1 MSKVKAFLTGNTGHK
16 IVFSLIIAA
25 LIEVLIFLLSLPFVY
40 VNIPRRLA
48 QNCFSIAFDKW
59 QMERVDKIVVST
71 ENKDTVITDKDFIKK
86 FVSEVKA
93 PDSFGFQAMF
103 GKCEII
109 LYSDDKIIRS
119 LAHSYTW
126 PGLLQID
133 NQFPICASE
142 GDVCSIHIGDKDI
155 IDYLAKTLK
164 EDGNEY
170 YKYFTSASE
179 NYNVIDTL
187 YILCLS
193 FVIVTGYII
202 ILIPV
207 LLIVLLPGA
216 IRRRK
221 NKAANE

>member
-1 MSKVKAFLTGNTGHK
+1 M
-16 IVFSLIIAA
+16 
-25 LIEVLIFLLSLPFVY
+25 
-40 VNIPRRLA
+40 
-48 QNCFSIAFDKW
+48 
-59 QMERVDKIVVST
+59 
-71 ENKDTVITDKDFIKK
+71 
-86 FVSEVKA
+86 
-93 PDSFGFQAMF
+93 
-103 GKCEII
+103 
-109 LYSDDKIIRS
+109 
-119 LAHSYTW
+119 AHSYTW
-126 PGLLQID
+126 PGLLHID

-193 FVIVTGYII
+193 FVIVTGYIL